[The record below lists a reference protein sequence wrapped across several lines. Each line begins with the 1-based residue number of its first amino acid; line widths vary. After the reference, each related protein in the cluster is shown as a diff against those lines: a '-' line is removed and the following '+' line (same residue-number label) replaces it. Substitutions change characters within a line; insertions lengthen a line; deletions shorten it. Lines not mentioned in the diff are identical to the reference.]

1 MRKSSKMKLQT
12 PAESSSDEDYY
23 EFVVSDPGKLATIN
37 AIGRMNNHSYHDFEQ
52 IKLGIQQK

>member
-1 MRKSSKMKLQT
+1 MKLQT